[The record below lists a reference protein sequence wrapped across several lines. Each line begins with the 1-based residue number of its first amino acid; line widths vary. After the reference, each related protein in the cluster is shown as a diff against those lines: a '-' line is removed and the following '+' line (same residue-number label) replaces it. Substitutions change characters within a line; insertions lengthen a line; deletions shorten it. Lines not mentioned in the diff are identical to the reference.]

1 MTGSRVAVQP
11 LLMLCE
17 ARRRQRGRDCP
28 TPLPADLP
36 IDRFG
41 TGTTLI
47 RDVVSSSESAVV
59 TALHWPED
67 EDGSRDLP
75 SAVWVCS
82 GNSLRAVVEQVTR
95 LDGGRT
101 ALT

>member
-1 MTGSRVAVQP
+1 MQMSDRPAPVGERQRVLVEVAAEARIEEVAVV
-11 LLMLCE
+11 
-17 ARRRQRGRDCP
+17 AQREP
-28 TPLPADLP
+28 
-36 IDRFG
+36 DRIVERA
-41 TGTTLI
+41 L

-95 LDGGRT
+95 LDDGRT